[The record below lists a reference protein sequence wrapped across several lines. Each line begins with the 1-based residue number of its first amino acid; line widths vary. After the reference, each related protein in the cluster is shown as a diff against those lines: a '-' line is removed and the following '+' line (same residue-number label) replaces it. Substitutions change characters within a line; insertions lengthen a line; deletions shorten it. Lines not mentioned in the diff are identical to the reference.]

1 MDGVKDAEHILEY
14 AALHRGFMARL
25 PGHILQRHSPRPL
38 SAVAG
43 WSLRPILFTPPGI
56 RFPQRGVVIFGE
68 VSCLT
73 GVFTASHCPVQ
84 MSIAVLNL
92 VNSGYDPETVITAVV
107 SGDMSLLK
115 HTGLISVQLLKPHSQ
130 LNAID
135 GGTQ

>member
-1 MDGVKDAEHILEY
+1 MFVLPSNIPESQSVDGVIDAEHILEY

-73 GVFTASHCPVQ
+73 GVFTASHCPVHPVA
-84 MSIAVLNL
+84 MPAITVECSPKTTSVTSSARLSVIAGGAVSIAVRPL
-92 VNSGYDPETVITAVV
+92 G
-107 SGDMSLLK
+107 
-115 HTGLISVQLLKPHSQ
+115 
-130 LNAID
+130 
-135 GGTQ
+135 